1 MPLDPVD
8 APGAFARLHSQ
19 AALLGVNRE
28 HRELGLREGTWK
40 QTADKSG
47 CFRVFLIICWIL
59 RNVYIIST
67 TNAVFVLLRIEYTL
81 CFFLRLKYP
90 RMRKE
95 YWRKKNGRKITFVFS
110 LSHSHSYP
118 LKLINPTETKL
129 HPILPNFPIWNWCRS
144 SSPDPNYLDRGWLVI
159 LSLSIRDSEW
169 RRVKWR
175 NNFSPP
181 SSCHPP
187 FRKS

>member
-1 MPLDPVD
+1 MLSSLLNHLLD
-8 APGAFARLHSQ
+8 FEKRLY
-19 AALLGVNRE
+19 NTDDE
-28 HRELGLREGTWK
+28 
-40 QTADKSG
+40 
-47 CFRVFLIICWIL
+47 C
-59 RNVYIIST
+59 
-67 TNAVFVLLRIEYTL
+67 AVCSVKNSSYTL
-81 CFFLRLKYP
+81 CFFFRLKYP
-90 RMRKE
+90 RMGKE
-95 YWRKKNGRKITFVFS
+95 YWKKKNGRKITFVFS
-110 LSHSHSYP
+110 LSHSHSHP

>member
-47 CFRVFLIICWIL
+47 CFRAFLIICWIL

-67 TNAVFVLLRIEYTL
+67 TNVCSVKNWIYSLL
-81 CFFLRLKYP
+81 FLSIKISSNAKIILKK
-90 RMRKE
+90 KE
-95 YWRKKNGRKITFVFS
+95 RKKNYFRLFS
-110 LSHSHSYP
+110 LS
-118 LKLINPTETKL
+118 
-129 HPILPNFPIWNWCRS
+129 
-144 SSPDPNYLDRGWLVI
+144 
-159 LSLSIRDSEW
+159 LSLSSPKTHKSHRDETTPDPPELPNLKLMPILFTRPELS
-169 RRVKWR
+169 RSRVARYSFPVDPWLR
-175 NNFSPP
+175 VET
-181 SSCHPP
+181 
-187 FRKS
+187 R

>member
-67 TNAVFVLLRIEYTL
+67 TNVCSVKNWIYSL
-81 CFFLRLKYP
+81 FFPSIKISSNAKIILKK
-90 RMRKE
+90 KE
-95 YWRKKNGRKITFVFS
+95 GKKNYFRLFS
-110 LSHSHSYP
+110 LS
-118 LKLINPTETKL
+118 
-129 HPILPNFPIWNWCRS
+129 
-144 SSPDPNYLDRGWLVI
+144 
-159 LSLSIRDSEW
+159 LSLSSPKTHKSHRDETTPDPPELPNLKLMPILFTRPELS
-169 RRVKWR
+169 RSRVARYSFPVDPWLR
-175 NNFSPP
+175 VET
-181 SSCHPP
+181 
-187 FRKS
+187 R